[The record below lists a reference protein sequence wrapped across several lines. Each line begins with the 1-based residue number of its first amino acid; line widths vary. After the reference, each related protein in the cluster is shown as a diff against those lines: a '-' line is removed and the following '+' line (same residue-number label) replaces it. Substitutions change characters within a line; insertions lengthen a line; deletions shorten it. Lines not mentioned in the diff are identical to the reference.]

1 MFRFR
6 FETVLTTRRHAE
18 ECLQKELSEARRAL
32 AAEQAAL
39 REKKNARRRC
49 LQDLRRQQRK
59 GFRVPDMLLYGAYLQ
74 RLDRDLEAQQ
84 QRVTGAERQANQ
96 KRQALVE
103 ALKKRKILEKLKESD
118 QKNYLKAL
126 TERERKFIDD
136 VAARSYSASRS
147 V

>member
-6 FETVLTTRRHAE
+6 FETLLTTRRHAE
-18 ECLQKELSEARRAL
+18 DCLQKELSVARRML
-32 AAEQAAL
+32 AAEQDAL

-59 GFRVPDMLLYGAYLQ
+59 SFRVSDMLLYGAYLQ
-74 RLDRDLEAQQ
+74 RLDRDIEAQQ
-84 QRVTGAERQANQ
+84 KRVTGAERQANQ
-96 KRQALVE
+96 KRQALIA

-118 QKNYLKAL
+118 QENYLKAL
-126 TERERKFIDD
+126 AERERKFIDE
-136 VAARSYSASRS
+136 VAARSYSTARP

>member
-1 MFRFR
+1 
-6 FETVLTTRRHAE
+6 
-18 ECLQKELSEARRAL
+18 
-32 AAEQAAL
+32 
-39 REKKNARRRC
+39 
-49 LQDLRRQQRK
+49 
-59 GFRVPDMLLYGAYLQ
+59 VPDMLLYGAYLQ

-96 KRQALVE
+96 KRQSLVE

-136 VAARSYSASRS
+136 IAARSYSASRS

>member
-6 FETVLTTRRHAE
+6 FETLLAARRHAE
-18 ECLQKELSEARRAL
+18 DCLQKELSEARRTL
-32 AAEQAAL
+32 AAEQAVL
-39 REKKNARRRC
+39 KEKKNARRRC

-59 GFRVPDMLLYGAYLQ
+59 RFRVPDMLLYGAYLQ

-84 QRVTGAERQANQ
+84 KRVTGADRQANQ

-126 TERERKFIDD
+126 TERERKFSDD
-136 VAARSYSASRS
+136 VAAQSYSATRS

>member
-6 FETVLTTRRHAE
+6 FDTLLTARRHAE

-49 LQDLRRQQRK
+49 LQDLRRQQRQS
-59 GFRVPDMLLYGAYLQ
+59 FRVPDMLLYGAYLQ
-74 RLDRDLEAQQ
+74 RLGRDIETQQ
-84 QRVTGAERQANQ
+84 KRVTGAERQANQ

>member
-6 FETVLTTRRHAE
+6 FETLLTTRRHAE

-39 REKKNARRRC
+39 REKKNVRRRC

-59 GFRVPDMLLYGAYLQ
+59 GFRVPDMLLYSAYLQ

-84 QRVTGAERQANQ
+84 QRVTGAERQASQ

>member
-1 MFRFR
+1 MFSFR
-6 FETVLTTRRHAE
+6 FETLLTTRRHAE

-59 GFRVPDMLLYGAYLQ
+59 GFRVPDILLYGAYLQ

-84 QRVTGAERQANQ
+84 QRVTGAERHANQ
-96 KRQALVE
+96 KRQALVA
-103 ALKKRKILEKLKESD
+103 ALKRRKILEKLKESD
-118 QKNYLKAL
+118 QQNYLKTLAD
-126 TERERKFIDD
+126 RERKFIDE
-136 VAARSYSASRS
+136 VAARSYSAAPP